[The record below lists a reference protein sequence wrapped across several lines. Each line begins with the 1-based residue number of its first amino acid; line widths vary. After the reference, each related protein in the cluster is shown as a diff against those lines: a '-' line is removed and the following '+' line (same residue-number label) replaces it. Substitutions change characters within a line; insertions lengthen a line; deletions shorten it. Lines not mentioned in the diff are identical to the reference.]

1 MPAIGVKDAM
11 TQGTTSDPPA
21 RNNSSSL
28 RRALS
33 ILLHLAD
40 PSVDAKGLGLGELAA
55 ALEINKSTLLRLLA
69 PLTETRM
76 VERHAET
83 GRYRLGWRTAQ
94 LGQAYLERL
103 DLRSAA
109 HDVLTVL
116 TAESEETTHL
126 VIADLPEVV
135 YVDKVDPARPV
146 LMYSRIG
153 NRQPAYR
160 TAVGKAILAHA
171 GPEVVREVAAHGMPA
186 RTPHTHTDLGSLLAD
201 LELTRGRGYAVDD
214 IENEPDIRCI
224 AAPVFDHTGAVEC
237 AISISGPASRVTSE
251 RIPEL
256 GPLVMAAA
264 EEISR
269 RRGAPPP
276 SSSSGYMSAGSSGAS
291 T

>member
-1 MPAIGVKDAM
+1 MSTP
-11 TQGTTSDPPA
+11 TTSDPPA

-40 PSVDAKGLGLGELAA
+40 PSVDARGLGLGDLAT

-69 PLTETRM
+69 PLTETRL

-103 DLRSAA
+103 DLRAVA
-109 HDVLTVL
+109 HDVLIDL
-116 TAESEETTHL
+116 TGESGETTHL

-153 NRQPAYR
+153 NRQPAYS
-160 TAVGKAILAHA
+160 TAVGKAILSHA
-171 GPEVVREVAAHGMPA
+171 DLDVVRQVAAGGMPA
-186 RTPHTHTDLGSLLAD
+186 RTPRTHTDLDSLLAD
-201 LELTRGRGYAVDD
+201 LESTRGRGYAVDD
-214 IENEPDIRCI
+214 IENEPDLRCV
-224 AAPVFDHTGAVEC
+224 AAPVFDHTGSADCAV
-237 AISISGPASRVTSE
+237 SISGPASRVSAE
-251 RIPEL
+251 RTPEL
-256 GPLVMAAA
+256 GRLVVASA

-269 RRGAPPP
+269 RRGAPPARP
-276 SSSSGYMSAGSSGAS
+276 A
-291 T
+291 